1 MRQARPSALRHARF
15 SYALLSH
22 YSSVLRRTWGCPHVH
37 AGSASPR
44 TGVGGPPLSPCRTPC
59 ARTRLLQER
68 TEMRAH
74 GQGAVW
80 GYRRAPH
87 AAAYRRVGRR
97 LRAADVCALSDTAR
111 CARPLRDAHAWLQ
124 HGECPAEGPL
134 HRHVSRRRGRYG
146 GHRRPGQGWKVREE
160 ESWQRKQARQH
171 RPEYVVS
178 HHSTSHDADVWHEH
192 ASQYCGGESF
202 GSGPL
207 IPTLTSA

>member
-1 MRQARPSALRHARF
+1 
-15 SYALLSH
+15 
-22 YSSVLRRTWGCPHVH
+22 
-37 AGSASPR
+37 
-44 TGVGGPPLSPCRTPC
+44 
-59 ARTRLLQER
+59 
-68 TEMRAH
+68 MRAH

-202 GSGPL
+202 GSGPS
-207 IPTLTSA
+207 IPTLTSACRGTLRSWGRTSNSWRRWLTVTRNSRASSSVAARPRP